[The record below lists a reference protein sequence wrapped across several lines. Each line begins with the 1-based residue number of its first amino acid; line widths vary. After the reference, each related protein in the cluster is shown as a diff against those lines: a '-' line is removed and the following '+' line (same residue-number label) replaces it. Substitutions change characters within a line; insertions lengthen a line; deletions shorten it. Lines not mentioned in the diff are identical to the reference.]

1 MQYRVVSEMTA
12 GVKPWQSFYFI
23 WSGVSVE
30 MRNRCVHHCLSLQVH
45 VLIAD
50 TLTEVF
56 FIQLFLF
63 GLDHLLDV
71 LHLLLQLPFLLA

>member
-1 MQYRVVSEMTA
+1 MQHLVVSDMTA

-23 WSGVSVE
+23 WSDVSVG
-30 MRNRCVHHCLSLQVH
+30 MWNRCVHHRLSLQVH

-50 TLTEVF
+50 TLTEVI

-71 LHLLLQLPFLLA
+71 LQLLLQLPFLFA